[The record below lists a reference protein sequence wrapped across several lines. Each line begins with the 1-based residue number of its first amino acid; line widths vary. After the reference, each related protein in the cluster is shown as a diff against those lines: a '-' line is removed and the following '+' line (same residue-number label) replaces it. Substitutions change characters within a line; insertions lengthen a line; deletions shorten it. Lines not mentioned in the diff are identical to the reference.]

1 MGLGGRN
8 PRMSRVSGTRH
19 RGQIWPCLTARRW
32 LMCRLLRTET
42 ESRNE
47 PSRGRQA
54 GWLSPGKRGPCPAS
68 SPTPVS
74 LSLTLQLPAHINKRG
89 SSPHEPTLWK
99 QSGEGGEGG
108 LPALAVHSWAQM
120 SPLPPPADQAPD
132 QAVSE
137 RSELARAVSRRPL
150 SIQPRCLPSKY
161 PASN

>member
-8 PRMSRVSGTRH
+8 ARMSRVSGTRH
-19 RGQIWPCLTARRW
+19 RGQIWPCLTARSW
-32 LMCRLLRTET
+32 LMCRLLRIEN

-54 GWLSPGKRGPCPAS
+54 GWLSPGKRGPCQAS

-74 LSLTLQLPAHINKRG
+74 LSLTRQLPAHINRG

-99 QSGEGGEGG
+99 QSGEGERGTA
-108 LPALAVHSWAQM
+108 ALAVHSWAQM

-137 RSELARAVSRRPL
+137 RSELARAVSRRPP
-150 SIQPRCLPSKY
+150 SIQRRWLPSKY